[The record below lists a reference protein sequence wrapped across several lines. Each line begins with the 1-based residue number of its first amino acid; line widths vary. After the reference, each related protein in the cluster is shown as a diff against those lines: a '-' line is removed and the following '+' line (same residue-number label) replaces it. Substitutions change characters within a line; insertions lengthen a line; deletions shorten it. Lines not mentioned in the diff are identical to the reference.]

1 MNIYTLYKEEKTM
14 KIDNKLIDLAN
25 KYKVSIKL
33 NGIFIKK
40 WIKQNILSYQMPREY
55 TLKKKNTLNSN
66 C

>member
-14 KIDNKLIDLAN
+14 KIDNKLIDLEN

-40 WIKQNILSYQMPREY
+40 WIK
-55 TLKKKNTLNSN
+55 
-66 C
+66 

>member
-40 WIKQNILSYQMPREY
+40 WIK
-55 TLKKKNTLNSN
+55 
-66 C
+66 